1 MKFGRQLPEDLRE
14 LQIEMEGYAREYGL
28 DFFPTIFEVLDYDQI
43 NQVAAYGGFPVRY
56 PHWRFGMDYERL
68 SKGYTYGLQKIYEMV
83 INNNPCYA
91 YLLESNSYIDQKIV
105 MAHVFGHC
113 DFFKNNEYFK
123 HTNRRMIDE
132 MANHAIRIRRYIDRY
147 GIDRVEEFIDTCLS
161 LDNLID
167 YYSPYFEDMDLQTED
182 EDENDD
188 VPRLL
193 NEREYMEDYIN
204 PASYIEAEREKLEA
218 ERAKKKRFPR
228 KPVKDVMW
236 FLMKYA
242 PLTHWQRDVISIIRE
257 ESYYFAPQGQ
267 TKILNEGWACLA
279 PDSWAFTG
287 DGMLSMAEVVWEKT
301 SAISDGE
308 SIRGIYGRNI
318 IPDHPMVTLKTRRG
332 LEISGSNNHRVLLPD
347 GETWKRLDEFSV
359 GDAVGISGGAG
370 LWAQEKVKIDWKPA
384 QRVSLHDIAE
394 KVGVSVWTVIRHR
407 KGKTTQSQAAI
418 AAALEV
424 YETPENQELSLSL
437 SKRQPIE
444 VPEEVDVS
452 LGAFLGYLIGDG
464 HISRVKGHLGL
475 TSGDEEQALTFLQL
489 AQELFGVTASFF
501 LDENRWRVLVHS
513 KNLMDFLQ
521 ETFNLT
527 DGPSAG
533 VKKIPKQILR
543 SPEPVIRAFLRAYF
557 DSDGYAGKQ
566 GVILSTK
573 SDELSEQTQLLLLN
587 YGILSRRRKL
597 QDGCWHVHVAGAS
610 ARVFSEKIG
619 FGLVRKQE
627 ALDAYVND
635 RKWFKKE
642 SWTDEIV
649 SIEHGQGDVY
659 DISVEETHRYA
670 AQGFIN
676 HNSYWHA
683 KIMTEKAAKDS
694 EIIDFADAHAGVVA
708 TSRTQLNP
716 YKLGI
721 ELLRDI
727 EERWN
732 KGQFGKEYD
741 ECDSLYDRNNWD
753 LKLGKGQEKIF
764 QVRRIYND
772 VTFIDEFLTPE
783 FCMRHNMFGFDFN
796 RSSGQYEIS
805 TRDFKEMKEKLLFQL
820 TNFGQPFIRVVDANF
835 ENRSELLLGHRHEG
849 VDLRVDYARAVL
861 ENLFKV
867 WKRPTNI
874 STRIEGKGRLFSYDG
889 KEHSI
894 REFDHVDIRD

>member
-14 LQIEMEGYAREYGL
+14 LQVEMEGYAREYGL

-147 GIDRVEEFIDTCLS
+147 GIDRVESFIDTCLS

-267 TKILNEGWACLA
+267 TKILNEGWA
-279 PDSWAFTG
+279 
-287 DGMLSMAEVVWEKT
+287 
-301 SAISDGE
+301 
-308 SIRGIYGRNI
+308 
-318 IPDHPMVTLKTRRG
+318 
-332 LEISGSNNHRVLLPD
+332 
-347 GETWKRLDEFSV
+347 
-359 GDAVGISGGAG
+359 
-370 LWAQEKVKIDWKPA
+370 
-384 QRVSLHDIAE
+384 
-394 KVGVSVWTVIRHR
+394 
-407 KGKTTQSQAAI
+407 
-418 AAALEV
+418 
-424 YETPENQELSLSL
+424 
-437 SKRQPIE
+437 
-444 VPEEVDVS
+444 
-452 LGAFLGYLIGDG
+452 
-464 HISRVKGHLGL
+464 
-475 TSGDEEQALTFLQL
+475 
-489 AQELFGVTASFF
+489 
-501 LDENRWRVLVHS
+501 
-513 KNLMDFLQ
+513 
-521 ETFNLT
+521 
-527 DGPSAG
+527 
-533 VKKIPKQILR
+533 
-543 SPEPVIRAFLRAYF
+543 
-557 DSDGYAGKQ
+557 
-566 GVILSTK
+566 
-573 SDELSEQTQLLLLN
+573 
-587 YGILSRRRKL
+587 
-597 QDGCWHVHVAGAS
+597 
-610 ARVFSEKIG
+610 
-619 FGLVRKQE
+619 
-627 ALDAYVND
+627 
-635 RKWFKKE
+635 
-642 SWTDEIV
+642 
-649 SIEHGQGDVY
+649 
-659 DISVEETHRYA
+659 
-670 AQGFIN
+670 
-676 HNSYWHA
+676 SYWHA